1 MRKLVFL
8 AALAVF
14 AAADAYVV
22 KVENLPANTEGYK
35 VRLSSRKTGAVL
47 DSAVVNGPGVILSA
61 SGGWGEWCDIGY
73 SYPIDGGVRTDYV
86 VLFPD
91 ADTMTVDVAEG
102 HLAAKVTGGPLN
114 ARMTGLKEI
123 TAALPKKDDGSIDVE
138 EARKVFQKEIDGN
151 PDNAY
156 GAYALQFIQGITPD
170 SAWIEM
176 FGKLSPDNQSY
187 PSLQKIKQ
195 RKLQK
200 MANVVGKKFS
210 DLKVLTAEGDTARL
224 YDYVRRGK
232 YVLVDFW
239 ASWCGPC
246 RKEAHETLEPLYEK
260 YRSDDRFMILGV
272 VTAEQPENAREV
284 VAGKPYPWMQ
294 VIDIDNQASATYG
307 FSTIPQIML
316 IGPDGTLLYREI
328 RGQGIF
334 EAVEKSLR

>member
-1 MRKLVFL
+1 MRKLVFI

-47 DSAVVNGPGVILSA
+47 DSAVVNGPGVILSS
-61 SGGWGEWCDIGY
+61 SGGTGEWCDIGY

-91 ADTMTVDVAEG
+91 ADTITVDVAPG

-114 ARMTGLKEI
+114 DSMTHFKEI
-123 TAALPKKDDGSIDVE
+123 TANLPKKADGVVDVYE
-138 EARKVFQKEIDGN
+138 TRRLFLNEIDGN
-151 PDNAY
+151 LGNAY
-156 GAYALQFIQGITPD
+156 GAYVLQSIEGIMADSVWLDAFGRLTP
-170 SAWIEM
+170 E
-176 FGKLSPDNQSY
+176 NQTY

-195 RKLQK
+195 IKLQK
-200 MANVVGKKFS
+200 MANTAGKKFS
-210 DLKVLTAEGDTARL
+210 DLKVLTAEGDTARM
-224 YDYVRRGK
+224 YDYVGRGK

-260 YRSDDRFMILGV
+260 YRNDDRFMILGV

-334 EAVEKSLR
+334 KAVEKSLR

>member
-14 AAADAYVV
+14 AVAEAYVV
-22 KVENLPANTEGYK
+22 KVENLPPNTEGYK

-47 DSAVVNGPGVILSA
+47 DSAVVNGPVVVLSA
-61 SGGWGEWCDIGY
+61 SGG
-73 SYPIDGGVRTDYV
+73 
-86 VLFPD
+86 
-91 ADTMTVDVAEG
+91 
-102 HLAAKVTGGPLN
+102 PLN
-114 ARMTGLKEI
+114 DSMTHFKEI
-123 TAALPKKDDGSIDVE
+123 TANLPKKADGVVDVYE
-138 EARKVFQKEIDGN
+138 TRRLFLNEIDGN
-151 PDNAY
+151 LGNAY
-156 GAYALQFIQGITPD
+156 GAYVLQSIEGIMADSVWLDAFGRLTP
-170 SAWIEM
+170 E
-176 FGKLSPDNQSY
+176 NQTY

-195 RKLQK
+195 IKLQK
-200 MANVVGKKFS
+200 MANTAGKKFS
-210 DLKVLTAEGDTARL
+210 DLKVLTAEGDTARM
-224 YDYVRRGK
+224 YDYVGRGK

-260 YRSDDRFMILGV
+260 YRNDDRFMILGV

-334 EAVEKSLR
+334 KAVEKSLR